1 MCSQLLNANSLL
13 LLFLLFGFSLSYS
26 LNTTQ
31 RECIIYFAG
40 GKKRSNLQ
48 KKKTTFIYAFATMKN
63 VTEKEK
69 AITLSSR
76 HQRDLLYERDSPDWG
91 FVILH
96 FISKLPAFVL
106 KTVCLQVFFFHLEF
120 LSVNKIAT
128 FTVIPL
134 SLRSVTKGLT
144 WLHFFSPPY
153 APPRVAASYESQP
166 IIYRV

>member
-31 RECIIYFAG
+31 RECIICFAG
-40 GKKRSNLQ
+40 GGQPSKKQPSCMLLQ
-48 KKKTTFIYAFATMKN
+48 LWKMWQRRRKPSPWVVDIREICWMKGIHLI
-63 VTEKEK
+63 ED
-69 AITLSSR
+69 LSFCILSR
-76 HQRDLLYERDSPDWG
+76 NYPSLYTKLLHVR
-91 FVILH
+91 
-96 FISKLPAFVL
+96 
-106 KTVCLQVFFFHLEF
+106 FFFSRLEF

-144 WLHFFSPPY
+144 WLHFFSPRTHRRGL
-153 APPRVAASYESQP
+153 PPATDPSQ
-166 IIYRV
+166 